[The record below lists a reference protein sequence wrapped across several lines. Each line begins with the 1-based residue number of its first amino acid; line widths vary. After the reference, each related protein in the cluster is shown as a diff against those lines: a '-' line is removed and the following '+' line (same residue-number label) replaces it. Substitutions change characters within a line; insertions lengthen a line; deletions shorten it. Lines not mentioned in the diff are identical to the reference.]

1 MLDGRLFVRTASCWL
16 IAVAGFSSFA
26 LAGDWRQFR
35 GNDTSCVAD
44 GESVPDRWSADEN
57 LAWTADLP
65 GRGLSSPI
73 VIGDRVV
80 VTSATGYRQDR
91 LHVVCFAVDDGKLL
105 WQRQFQATG
114 RTMTFP
120 KIGTATSTPA
130 SDGRRICA
138 LFSCNDLVCL
148 DLDGNLLWYRGLNYD
163 YPNVSNSLGM
173 ASSPVIVGE
182 TLIAQVENDSE
193 SLAVGIDV
201 NTGLSRWTSPRP
213 KRANWTSPVVLAGAN
228 ADETVV
234 LLQSSQGID
243 AIRPESG
250 EVVWTYHDGASTI
263 PSSIAAEG
271 TIYVPSHGITALR
284 IAPGSRNPER
294 LWRVDRLGPG
304 TSSPLVYRNRLYTLN
319 RSNVLLCADLKD
331 GSTLWQLRLEGPFSS
346 TPVAADGHLYFFNE
360 KGLGQVVKVGESQ
373 GELASTY
380 DFGEMI
386 LCTPAIA
393 NHALYVRSDKH
404 LWKIARTA
412 K

>member
-1 MLDGRLFVRTASCWL
+1 VRKASCRL
-16 IAVAGFSSFA
+16 IAVACLSSFV
-26 LAGDWRQFR
+26 LAEDWRQFR
-35 GNDTSCVAD
+35 GNATNCVAD
-44 GESVPDRWSADEN
+44 GESIPDRWSADEN

-73 VIGDRVV
+73 IIGDRVF
-80 VTSATGYRQDR
+80 VTSATGFRQDR
-91 LHVVCFAVDDGKLL
+91 LHVLCYAAGDGKLL

-130 SDGRRICA
+130 SDGQRIIA

-148 DLDGNLLWYRGLNYD
+148 DLDGNLIWYRGLNFD
-163 YPNVSNSLGM
+163 FPNVSNSLGM
-173 ASSPVIVGE
+173 ASSPVIVGD
-182 TLIAQVENDSE
+182 TLVTQVENDSE
-193 SLAVGIDV
+193 SLALGIDV
-201 NTGLSRWTSPRP
+201 ATGMSRWTSTRP
-213 KRANWTSPVVLAGAN
+213 KRANWTSPVVLAGMN
-228 ADETVV
+228 DGDPLV

-243 AIRPESG
+243 AVRPATG
-250 EVVWTYHDGASTI
+250 DVVWKYHDGASTI
-263 PSSIAAEG
+263 PSSVAAEG

-284 IAPGSRNPER
+284 VAPGSENPER

-319 RSNVLLCADLKD
+319 RSNVLLCADVQD

-360 KGLGQVVKVGESQ
+360 KGLGQVVKIGETQ
-373 GELASTY
+373 GELVSSH

-386 LCTPAIA
+386 LSTPAIA
-393 NHALYVRSDKH
+393 GNALYVRSDKH
-404 LWKIARTA
+404 LWKIAHTA